1 MSEYQSYEFVA
12 LDRPLTTD
20 EMAELRAIST
30 RAEITPTRF
39 WNEYQWGDLKAD
51 PADLLAR
58 YFDVHVYFAN
68 WGTRRLM
75 LRLPRAAVDVTQLR
89 AYLPGGPASLA
100 TSGEHAVVDM
110 CSETDEPEDDWYQA
124 EHLCGSLT
132 PLRAELLRGDLRA
145 AYLAWLLAVQDR
157 QVAEETVEPPVP
169 HGIGSPS
176 ALLQALAEFLR
187 LDRDL
192 IAAVAEAPAT
202 KPAASGPGSRTC
214 PCRSSSAGCCAPP
227 RSRSC
232 RWARS
237 CSARSAARIR
247 LPRRRAG
254 PSESCW
260 GALHSYAPPG
270 DTGHSGGDDHVDPGA
285 RQVRSSTTT
294 RSRHYRGHWQ
304 PSGEALLGPCRSV
317 RPTG

>member
-12 LDRPLTTD
+12 LDRPLTAD

-75 LRLPRAAVDVTQLR
+75 LRLPRAAVDMAQLR

-100 TSGEHAVVDM
+100 TTGEHAVVDL

-145 AYLAWLLAVQDR
+145 AYVAWLLAVQHR
-157 QVAEETVEPPVP
+157 RVAEEAMEPSVP

-176 ALLQALAEFLR
+176 APLQALAGFLR
-187 LDRDL
+187 LDGDL
-192 IAAVAEAPAT
+192 LAVAAEADAETGSAT
-202 KPAASGPGSRTC
+202 DEAGRFRTWVEALPVPEQQRWLLRAAAQPELPLGAELLTTFRRAHPPAA
-214 PCRSSSAGCCAPP
+214 A
-227 RSRSC
+227 
-232 RWARS
+232 
-237 CSARSAARIR
+237 
-247 LPRRRAG
+247 PRR
-254 PSESCW
+254 
-260 GALHSYAPPG
+260 
-270 DTGHSGGDDHVDPGA
+270 TV
-285 RQVRSSTTT
+285 
-294 RSRHYRGHWQ
+294 
-304 PSGEALLGPCRSV
+304 GELLGRAAQL
-317 RPTG
+317 RATRRHGAQRRR